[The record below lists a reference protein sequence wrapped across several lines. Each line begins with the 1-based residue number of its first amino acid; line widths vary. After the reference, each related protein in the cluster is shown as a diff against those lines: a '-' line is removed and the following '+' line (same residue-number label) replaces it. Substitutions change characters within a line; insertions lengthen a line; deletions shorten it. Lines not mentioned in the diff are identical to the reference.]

1 MSEYSIN
8 EIYSMDDDWGLDVS
22 TGLPYSKGAV
32 QRFIKQMIS
41 QQISQ
46 MSEKIGWLQFEGTRI
61 GFYDAPDGIKLG
73 AVELSGI
80 VYTINYTSDTNTNFF
95 VLVSDEHKYIT
106 ITPSSE
112 SGTIGG
118 NMNEFIED
126 YEYTFSVDNGSGS
139 YKQFKAGDC
148 MNGESFKEDIR
159 NYLTVGNNRIRV
171 IITGKE
177 STQSRSII
185 FIVTL
190 TNLQLTCNMS
200 WWKPFINGQGM
211 KKLQSSCFIQNT
223 KAQQTE

>member
-112 SGTIGG
+112 SCTIG
-118 NMNEFIED
+118 
-126 YEYTFSVDNGSGS
+126 
-139 YKQFKAGDC
+139 
-148 MNGESFKEDIR
+148 
-159 NYLTVGNNRIRV
+159 
-171 IITGKE
+171 
-177 STQSRSII
+177 
-185 FIVTL
+185 
-190 TNLQLTCNMS
+190 
-200 WWKPFINGQGM
+200 
-211 KKLQSSCFIQNT
+211 
-223 KAQQTE
+223 